1 VNVLVFDIETVPDV
15 ETGRRLYELT
25 DLTDKEVAQVMH
37 SKRMQETEGKSEFL
51 RHPAQRVV
59 AISLVLRTPTR
70 VHIWSIGE
78 PGSPEAELIQRFF
91 DGIERYSPMLV
102 SWNGRG
108 FDLPVLHYRG
118 LLHGVNAG
126 RYWETGG
133 NDPGFRWNNYLNR
146 FHERHTDLMDVIAGY
161 EPRAFASLHDVA
173 SLLGFPGKLGMSGA
187 DVWERFLGGDIEAIR
202 NYCET
207 DVLNTY
213 LIYLRYELMRGKQT
227 PEGYEA
233 GCRALRQALEQE
245 SRPHL
250 QAFLKAWNGVSPQ
263 VHP

>member
-1 VNVLVFDIETVPDV
+1 
-15 ETGRRLYELT
+15 
-25 DLTDKEVAQVMH
+25 M
-37 SKRMQETEGKSEFL
+37 
-51 RHPAQRVV
+51 
-59 AISLVLRTPTR
+59 
-70 VHIWSIGE
+70 
-78 PGSPEAELIQRFF
+78 
-91 DGIERYSPMLV
+91 
-102 SWNGRG
+102 
-108 FDLPVLHYRG
+108 
-118 LLHGVNAG
+118 HGVNAG

-133 NDPGFRWNNYLNR
+133 NDQGFRWNNYLNR

-173 SLLGFPGKLGMSGA
+173 SLLGFPGKVGMSGA

-207 DVLNTY
+207 DALNTY

-227 PEGYEA
+227 RDGYDA

-250 QAFLKAWNGVSPQ
+250 QAFLKAWNGVFP
-263 VHP
+263 